1 MKFMEVWNNLKDKE
15 KKLTN
20 PETEKSIKMQVSR
33 SGLRQD
39 FVDRYRDFE

>member
-1 MKFMEVWNNLKDKE
+1 MEVWDNLKDKD

-20 PETEKSIKMQVSR
+20 PMSDESIKMQFSR
-33 SGLRQD
+33 NGLRQE

>member
-1 MKFMEVWNNLKDKE
+1 MEVWNNLKDKD

-20 PETEKSIKMQVSR
+20 PITEESIKMQVSR
-33 SGLRQD
+33 NGLRQD